1 MMIASGA
8 IYLGL
13 ARELGMTAVRVAD
26 GKDPGEDLRQRIE
39 MAFSDTIHD
48 FIHVHTKAPDQAAHT
63 KDPVRKKDVIESLDR
78 GLDELVGAIK
88 QRDDLLVAIT
98 SDHSTPSSSLL
109 IHSGEPVPVCIVG
122 PEVRRDSVTT
132 FDEIAAASGC
142 LGFLRGEALM
152 LMLLNYANRSTL
164 LGHRLGPVERRYVPE
179 GHKPFRMSE

>member
-1 MMIASGA
+1 M
-8 IYLGL
+8 
-13 ARELGMTAVRVAD
+13 
-26 GKDPGEDLRQRIE
+26 
-39 MAFSDTIHD
+39 
-48 FIHVHTKAPDQAAHT
+48 HTKAPDQAAHT
-63 KDPVRKKDVIESLDR
+63 KDPDRKREVINRLDK
-78 GLDELVGAIK
+78 GLDELIEVLE
-88 QRDDLLVAIT
+88 QRGDFLAAIT
-98 SDHSTPSSSLL
+98 ADHSTPSSSLL

-179 GHKPFRMSE
+179 GHKPFRMSD